1 MEQFLTLVLVTFLG
15 TGLAGSVKIVKE
27 KEEYLVESL
36 GSYKKK
42 LEPGLNFVVPFI
54 DKVVYKNTVREKVL
68 DIPPQTCITRDNVSI
83 TVDAVVYWRIM
94 DMYKAFYKVENLRD
108 AMVNMVLTQIR
119 SEMGQLELDQT
130 FTARTEINEILLR
143 ELDIATDPW
152 GVKVTRVELR
162 DIMPS
167 KAVQDSM
174 ELQMAAERQKRANIL
189 TSEGHRDSA
198 INSAQGDAQAK
209 LLQAEAAKKAAIL
222 KAEAEQQAI
231 VLRAQ
236 GERQEQIL
244 KAEATAEAMKI
255 VVDKLQNDPNA
266 REALQFLLAQE
277 YLEMGKEIGNSGS
290 SKVMFMD
297 PRSMIS
303 TIEGVQS
310 VISQK
315 TTTQNNCGD
324 NNRIPYNPREVDLEQ
339 IKIKRD
345 RRSVDGQ

>member
-1 MEQFLTLVLVTFLG
+1 MGQFYFYVLLALFG
-15 TGLAGSVKIVKE
+15 SGLAGSVKIVKE
-27 KEEYLVESL
+27 KEEYLIESL

-54 DKVVYKNTVREKVL
+54 DKVVYQDTIREKVL
-68 DIPPQTCITRDNVSI
+68 DVPAQSCITRDNVSI

-108 AMVNMVLTQIR
+108 AMVNLVLTQIR
-119 SEMGQLELDQT
+119 SEMGKLELDQT

-174 ELQMAAERQKRANIL
+174 ELQMAAERKKRAAIL
-189 TSEGHRDSA
+189 TSEGERDSA
-198 INSAQGDAQAK
+198 VNSAQGQAQARV
-209 LLQAEAAKKAAIL
+209 LDAEAMKKAAIL

-231 VLRAQ
+231 VLKAEAQ
-236 GERQEQIL
+236 REEQIL
-244 KAEATAEAMKI
+244 KAQATAHAMEI
-255 VVDKLQNDPNA
+255 VTEKLRKDPKA
-266 REALQFLLAQE
+266 REALQYILAQQ
-277 YLEMGKEIGNSGS
+277 YLDMGKEVGSSES

-297 PRSMIS
+297 PRNMIS
-303 TIEGVQS
+303 TIEGMRS
-310 VISQK
+310 VIS
-315 TTTQNNCGD
+315 NNGSNGEYAPLELD
-324 NNRIPYNPREVDLEQ
+324 LDTRRE
-339 IKIKRD
+339 
-345 RRSVDGQ
+345 

>member
-1 MEQFLTLVLVTFLG
+1 MGSLMPFVFAILVAS
-15 TGLAGSVKIVKE
+15 GLKGSVKIVKE
-27 KEEYLVESL
+27 KEEYLIESL
-36 GSYKKK
+36 GSYRKK
-42 LEPGLNFVVPFI
+42 LEPGLNFIIPVY
-54 DKVVYKNTVREKVL
+54 DQVVYKDTIREKVL
-68 DIPPQTCITRDNVSI
+68 DVPAQSCITRDNVSI

-94 DMYKAFYKVENLRD
+94 DMYKAFYKVENLKD

-119 SEMGQLELDQT
+119 SEMGKLELDQT

-198 INSAQGDAQAK
+198 INSAQGEAQAK

-222 KAEAEQQAI
+222 QAEAEQQAI
-231 VLRAQ
+231 ILKAQ

-244 KAEATAEAMKI
+244 KAEATAQAMKI
-255 VVDKLQNDPNA
+255 VMDKLQNDPNA

-277 YLEMGKEIGNSGS
+277 YLEMGKEIGNSES

-310 VISQK
+310 VIAQK
-315 TTTQNNCGD
+315 DRAQSD
-324 NNRIPYNPREVDLEQ
+324 RIPFNQVELDLERM
-339 IKIKRD
+339 KRD
-345 RRSVDGQ
+345 L

>member
-1 MEQFLTLVLVTFLG
+1 MGQFFALVLLLLGSSTLV
-15 TGLAGSVKIVKE
+15 GSVKIVKE

-42 LEPGLNFVVPFI
+42 LEPGLNFIVPFI
-54 DKVVYKNTVREKVL
+54 DQIVYHDTIKEKVL
-68 DIPPQTCITRDNVSI
+68 DIPAQSCITRDNVSI
-83 TVDAVVYWRIM
+83 VVDAVVYWRIM
-94 DMYKAFYKVENLRD
+94 DMYKAFYKVESLRD

-189 TSEGHRDSA
+189 TSEGHRDAA
-198 INSAQGDAQAK
+198 INSAQGNAQAK
-209 LLQAEAAKKAAIL
+209 LLEAEAAKKAAIL
-222 KAEAEQQAI
+222 NAEAEQQAI
-231 VLRAQ
+231 VLKAQ

-255 VVDKLQNDPNA
+255 VMAKLNTDPNA
-266 REALQFLLAQE
+266 HEALQFLLAQN

-310 VISQK
+310 VISSSNSV
-315 TTTQNNCGD
+315 NNSP
-324 NNRIPYNPREVDLEQ
+324 NHASKP
-339 IKIKRD
+339 
-345 RRSVDGQ
+345 

>member
-15 TGLAGSVKIVKE
+15 SGLAGSVKIVKE
-27 KEEYLVESL
+27 KEEYLIESL

-54 DKVVYKNTVREKVL
+54 DKIVYKNTVREKVL

-119 SEMGQLELDQT
+119 SEMGKLELDQT

-198 INSAQGDAQAK
+198 VNSAQGDAQAK

-231 VLRAQ
+231 ILKAQ

-244 KAEATAEAMKI
+244 RAEATAEAMKI
-255 VVDKLQNDPNA
+255 VTEKLNTDPNA
-266 REALQFLLAQE
+266 HEALQFLLAQN
-277 YLEMGKEIGNSGS
+277 YLEMGKEIGNSDS

-310 VISQK
+310 VISRNDNGSSNAQK
-315 TTTQNNCGD
+315 AQPAELD
-324 NNRIPYNPREVDLEQ
+324 IKKIERDFNR
-339 IKIKRD
+339 
-345 RRSVDGQ
+345 

>member
-15 TGLAGSVKIVKE
+15 SGLAGSVKIVKE

-54 DKVVYKNTVREKVL
+54 DKVVHKETIKEKVL
-68 DIPPQTCITRDNVSI
+68 DVPAQSCITRDNVSI

-94 DMYKAFYKVENLRD
+94 DMYKAFYKVENLHD

-119 SEMGQLELDQT
+119 SEMGKLELDQT

-198 INSAQGDAQAK
+198 INSAQGDAQAR

-222 KAEAEQQAI
+222 DAEAEQQAI
-231 VLRAQ
+231 ILKAQ

-255 VVDKLQNDPNA
+255 VMDKLQSDPNA

-277 YLEMGKEIGNSGS
+277 YLEMGKEIGNSDS

-310 VISQK
+310 VIA
-315 TTTQNNCGD
+315 QNNPVRDRNGND
-324 NNRIPYNPREVDLEQ
+324 NQIPYNPVKLDLDN
-339 IKIKRD
+339 IKRD
-345 RRSVDGQ
+345 RA

>member
-1 MEQFLTLVLVTFLG
+1 MGQFFTLVILALFG
-15 TGLAGSVKIVKE
+15 SGLAGSVKIVKE
-27 KEEYLVESL
+27 KEEYLIESL

-54 DKVVYKNTVREKVL
+54 DKVVYQDTIREKVL
-68 DIPPQTCITRDNVSI
+68 DVPAQSCITRDNVSI

-108 AMVNMVLTQIR
+108 AMVNLVLTQIR
-119 SEMGQLELDQT
+119 SEMGKLELDQT

-174 ELQMAAERQKRANIL
+174 ELQMAAERKKRAAIL
-189 TSEGHRDSA
+189 TSEGERDSA
-198 INSAQGDAQAK
+198 VNSAQGQAQARV
-209 LLQAEAAKKAAIL
+209 LDAEAMKKAAIL

-231 VLRAQ
+231 VLKAEAQ
-236 GERQEQIL
+236 RQEQIL
-244 KAEATAEAMKI
+244 KAQATAHALEI
-255 VVDKLQNDPNA
+255 VAEKLKKDPKA
-266 REALQFLLAQE
+266 REALQYILAQQ
-277 YLEMGKEIGNSGS
+277 YLDMGKEVGSSES

-297 PRSMIS
+297 PRNMIS
-303 TIEGVQS
+303 TIEGMRS
-310 VISQK
+310 VISS
-315 TTTQNNCGD
+315 NGSNSEYA
-324 NNRIPYNPREVDLEQ
+324 PLELDLDTR
-339 IKIKRD
+339 RD
-345 RRSVDGQ
+345 

>member
-1 MEQFLTLVLVTFLG
+1 
-15 TGLAGSVKIVKE
+15 
-27 KEEYLVESL
+27 
-36 GSYKKK
+36 
-42 LEPGLNFVVPFI
+42 
-54 DKVVYKNTVREKVL
+54 
-68 DIPPQTCITRDNVSI
+68 
-83 TVDAVVYWRIM
+83 M
-94 DMYKAFYKVENLRD
+94 DMYKAFYKVESLRD

-198 INSAQGDAQAK
+198 VNSAQGEAQAK
-209 LLQAEAAKKAAIL
+209 LLEAEAAKKAAIL
-222 KAEAEQQAI
+222 QAEAEQQSI
-231 VLRAQ
+231 ILKAQ

-255 VVDKLQNDPNA
+255 VIEKLKSDPNA
-266 REALQFLLAQE
+266 HEALQFLLAQN
-277 YLEMGKEIGNSGS
+277 YLEMGKEIGNSES

-297 PRSMIS
+297 PRSMMS

-310 VISQK
+310 VISQN
-315 TTTQNNCGD
+315 THNNGVQNSPKAAELD
-324 NNRIPYNPREVDLEQ
+324 LKKIERDLNR
-339 IKIKRD
+339 
-345 RRSVDGQ
+345 